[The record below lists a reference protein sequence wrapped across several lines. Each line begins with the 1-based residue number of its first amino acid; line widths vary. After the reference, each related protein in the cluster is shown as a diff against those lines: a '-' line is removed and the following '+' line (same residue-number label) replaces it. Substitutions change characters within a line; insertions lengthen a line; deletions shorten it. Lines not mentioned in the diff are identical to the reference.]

1 MRAILLIALLGSSTA
16 ALSQQSDSTPA
27 ASGQIVVTGERIS
40 DLEAALSACIARNC
54 PPNED
59 VDASLA
65 LAEGH
70 FLNGDYDE
78 AEDAIDGSLGRNRRH
93 VRAYPEPVADLYRSQ
108 ARVQSHRGRD
118 TQALSSTYDILRSLR
133 AGLPQEDH
141 RHFTARFEI
150 VQAEMRRGNLHG
162 ARRELRELAGEARQ
176 AGRDDVARRARM
188 QELQLE
194 FAAAPWNGAA
204 FSRLRRLAE
213 STDPGQRFERAS
225 ARFFLARVYRSRG
238 DIERS
243 DAMLAGIPRSDGD
256 RRALLYAPPIRLA
269 RAEDMRS
276 VLPGMNSD
284 NFEDTWIDVGYWI
297 EPGGRVSGV
306 EVVRAGANHDW
317 ARPVLSSISDRRY
330 EPSADQTPSYRL
342 ERYTYTSALG
352 MRTGSRLPMR
362 VGQARVEYLD
372 LTTGD
377 EPGRA
382 PETGVRRNPAS

>member
-1 MRAILLIALLGSSTA
+1 MRAFLLIALLGSSS
-16 ALSQQSDSTPA
+16 ALLAQQPDPQTGSD
-27 ASGQIVVTGERIS
+27 QIVVTGERIR
-40 DLEAALSACIARNC
+40 DLEAGLRACLARNC

-59 VDASLA
+59 IDATLA

-78 AEDAIDGSLGRNRRH
+78 AEDAIGASLGRNRRH
-93 VRAYPEPVADLYRSQ
+93 VRAYPEPVADLHRSQ

-118 TQALSSTYDILRSLR
+118 TQALTSTYDILRSLR

-162 ARRELRELAGEARQ
+162 ARRELRELASEARQ

-188 QELQLE
+188 QELQVE
-194 FAAAPWNGAA
+194 FAAAPWNGQA
-204 FSRLRRLAE
+204 FDRLRRLAE
-213 STDPGQRFERAS
+213 STDPDQRFERAS
-225 ARFFLARVYRSRG
+225 ARFFLARVYRNRG

-243 DAMLAGIPRSDGD
+243 DAMLAGIPRSDDD

-269 RAEDMRS
+269 RAEDARS

-284 NFEDTWIDVGYWI
+284 NFEDSWIDVGYWI
-297 EPGGRVSGV
+297 EPSGRVSGV
-306 EVVRAGANHDW
+306 EVVRSGATHDW
-317 ARPVLSSISDRRY
+317 ARPVLSSIRERRY
-330 EPSADQTPSYRL
+330 EPSTEQTPSYRL
-342 ERYTYTSALG
+342 ERYTYTSAYG
-352 MRTGSRLPMR
+352 MRTGTRLPMR
-362 VGQARVEYLD
+362 IGQARVEYLD

-382 PETGVRRNPAS
+382 PETGVRRNPTN